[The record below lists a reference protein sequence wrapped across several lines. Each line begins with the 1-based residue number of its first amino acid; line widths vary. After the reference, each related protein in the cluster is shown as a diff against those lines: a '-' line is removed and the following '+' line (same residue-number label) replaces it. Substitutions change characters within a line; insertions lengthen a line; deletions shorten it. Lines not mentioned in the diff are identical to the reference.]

1 MDRGDT
7 LLTFS
12 STEAAFRI
20 ERNTMQTVAAPK
32 KLPIYR
38 SIQGQLIIS
47 FLILGILP
55 LLIIGGVAFSNA
67 NTSLRDSIGNTLDGV
82 ATAKAVR
89 LAAWMQDTARA
100 AIALS
105 KTAGLRGSAEL
116 DNFGVQVIS
125 QTRQNSEQ
133 AEAYRQAYSAALA
146 AMSAF
151 KETYVRIDEIFLFDR
166 NGLLVV
172 STNNNFIKE
181 GTLAK
186 DIPTI
191 DFNAGLKETTISDIT
206 TSIDGVTRIFSVLT
220 PVTAPDGSIIGV
232 VGTRNNLDTINSIM
246 TDYTGLGETGET
258 YLADSVSHVV
268 RTALRHEGTDL
279 LDKPIETYPLQM
291 VDQGV
296 VDGIAEYTN
305 YLGLTVLGSWAPV
318 ENTRWML
325 LAEIDTNEA
334 FAPIN
339 ALMNAT
345 LILIV
350 VAVIVILAA
359 STWIARSFSRP
370 ITRITDAA
378 VQVADGALEAQ
389 ADVKS
394 SNELGIL
401 ASAFNR
407 MTANLRRMVES
418 ERDSKQYL
426 ESTLSRY
433 AAFIESVA
441 HGNLKDRLHMNG
453 SSSET
458 DDLIRLGHNL
468 NTMVENL
475 NQMTSQI
482 QETVAVL
489 SSTVMEIQAST
500 TQQTAAA
507 TEQDAAVTQ
516 TVATVEEVRVTVQQT
531 SERAKSVAQASQQS
545 VSVSRSGQ
553 DTVTDTVRR
562 MDTLRKQVDNI
573 AENILMLSER
583 TQQIGEIIDT
593 VNGLAEQ
600 SKLLALNASIEAAR
614 AGEEGKGFAVVAMEV
629 RQLAEQSREA
639 TSRVRQ
645 ILSEIQQATNSAVMV
660 TEEGSKE
667 AESGMKMAENAG
679 QVIRN
684 LAGTIEE
691 TAQAASQIAASTNQ
705 QSVGMNQLVTAMS
718 QIKQA
723 ATQTAASTR
732 QTEVSI
738 RELNEMAK
746 RLEHAVKGYTI

>member
-1 MDRGDT
+1 VRDN
-7 LLTFS
+7 LIS
-12 STEAAFRI
+12 
-20 ERNTMQTVAAPK
+20 
-32 KLPIYR
+32 LPDAR
-38 SIQGQLIIS
+38 
-47 FLILGILP
+47 
-55 LLIIGGVAFSNA
+55 SNA
-67 NTSLRDSIGNTLDGV
+67 E
-82 ATAKAVR
+82 K
-89 LAAWMQDTARA
+89 QD
-100 AIALS
+100 L
-105 KTAGLRGSAEL
+105 
-116 DNFGVQVIS
+116 
-125 QTRQNSEQ
+125 
-133 AEAYRQAYSAALA
+133 YRQAYNSAIAALN
-146 AMSAF
+146 AF
-151 KETYVRIDEIFLFDR
+151 KEVYARIDEVFLIDHD
-166 NGLLVV
+166 GLIVV
-172 STNNNFIKE
+172 STNNDLVKE
-181 GTLAK
+181 GTSVRQ
-186 DIPTI
+186 IENI
-191 DFNAGLKETTISDIT
+191 DFEAGLKGTLIGDIT
-206 TSIDGVTRIFSVLT
+206 LSVDGVTRIFVVVT
-220 PVTAPDGSIIGV
+220 PVVAPDGSVIGV
-232 VGTRNNLDTINSIM
+232 IATRNNLDTINSIM

-258 YLADSVSHVV
+258 YLVDETDHLM
-268 RTALRHEGTDL
+268 RTVTRQTGAAFDR
-279 LDKPIETYPLQM
+279 PVETYAIQQFETGAI
-291 VDQGV
+291 VGTGEYADYN
-296 VDGIAEYTN
+296 GI
-305 YLGLTVLGSWAPV
+305 GVLGSWSGI
-318 ENTRWML
+318 EGSRWVL
-325 LAEIDTNEA
+325 IAELDSVEA
-334 FAPIN
+334 FTPVSN
-339 ALMNAT
+339 LMTAII
-345 LILIV
+345 ILIV
-350 VAVIVILAA
+350 IALVVILAISA
-359 STWIARSFSRP
+359 WVARTFSRP
-370 ITRITDAA
+370 ITSITDAA
-378 VQVADGALEAQ
+378 VHVADGALDMQ
-389 ADVKS
+389 VDVKS
-394 SNELGIL
+394 SNELGTL
-401 ASAFNR
+401 GTAFNR
-407 MTANLRRMVES
+407 MTENLRRMVQS
-418 ERDSKQYL
+418 ERDTKNHL
-426 ESTLSRY
+426 ETTLSHY

-441 HGNLKDRLHMNG
+441 HGNLKDKLHLNG
-453 SSSET
+453 STANGEA

-475 NQMTSQI
+475 RQMTSQI

-684 LAGTIEE
+684 LTSTIEE
-691 TAQAASQIAASTNQ
+691 AAQAASQIAASTSQ
-705 QSVGMNQLVTAMS
+705 QSNGMNQLAAAMS

-723 ATQTAASTR
+723 ATQTASSTR

-746 RLEHAVKGYTI
+746 RLEHVVKGYTI